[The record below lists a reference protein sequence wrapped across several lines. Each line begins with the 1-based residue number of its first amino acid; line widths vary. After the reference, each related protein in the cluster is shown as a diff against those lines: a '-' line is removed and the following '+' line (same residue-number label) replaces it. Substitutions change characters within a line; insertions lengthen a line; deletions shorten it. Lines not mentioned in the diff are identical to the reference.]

1 MTKGDIEGSK
11 DMTITSKAVISEQQF
26 RSAKAQSQLRI
37 VWRELRRNPGAIIGA
52 IVVLLMI
59 LMAIFAPLLTP
70 YDPIEVVAKDSFAR
84 PSSRHLTGADK
95 FGRDVLTRIMF
106 GARISL
112 TIGLISVGIAV
123 AVGVPAGLVAGW
135 QTGFLSAFIMRVTD
149 AMLALPGILLA
160 LSIVAAL
167 GPGLANAMIAVG
179 ISGIPAL
186 IRLVRGSVLSAKQNV
201 YVEAAQAIGCSTA
214 RIMFRHI
221 LPNVV
226 APVIVVSTLRVATAI
241 LSAASLSF
249 LGLGAQPPTPDWG
262 TMVSEGRNVLDFAPW
277 ITTFPSL
284 FIMVTVLSINLLGDG
299 LRDALDPRLRQR

>member
-1 MTKGDIEGSK
+1 
-11 DMTITSKAVISEQQF
+11 MTITSNAAISERQF

-37 VWRELRRNPGAIIGA
+37 VWRELSRNPGAIVGA
-52 IVVLLMI
+52 VIVSLMI
-59 LMAIFAPLLTP
+59 LMAVFAPLLTP
-70 YDPIEVVAKDSFAR
+70 FDPIEVVARDTYAP
-84 PSSRHLTGADK
+84 PSSLHPLGADR
-95 FGRDVLTRIMF
+95 FGRDILARIMF

-123 AVGVPAGLVAGW
+123 AVGVPMGLVAGW
-135 QTGFLSAFIMRVTD
+135 QTGFLSASIMRVTD

-179 ISGIPAL
+179 ISGIPSL
-186 IRLVRGSVLSAKQNV
+186 IRLVRASVLSARQNV
-201 YVEAAQAIGCSTA
+201 YVEAARAMGCSTF

-226 APVIVVSTLRVATAI
+226 APVIILSTLRIATAI
-241 LSAASLSF
+241 LSAASLSY

-277 ITTFPSL
+277 MTIFPSL
-284 FIMVTVLSINLLGDG
+284 FIMVTVLAINLLGDG

>member
-1 MTKGDIEGSK
+1 MAATSTAG
-11 DMTITSKAVISEQQF
+11 ITEQQF
-26 RSAKAQSQLRI
+26 RSTKARSQLGI
-37 VWRELRRNPGAIIGA
+37 VLRELKRNPGAIIGA
-52 IVVLLMI
+52 IVVVLMT
-59 LMAIFAPLLTP
+59 LMAVFAPLLTP
-70 YDPIEVVAKDSFAR
+70 YDPIEVVAKDTFAP
-84 PSSRHLTGADK
+84 PSSRHLMGADK
-95 FGRDVLTRIMF
+95 FGRDILSRIMF

-123 AVGVPAGLVAGW
+123 ALGVPAGLVAGW
-135 QTGFLSAFIMRVTD
+135 QTGLLSAFIMRVTD

-179 ISGIPAL
+179 ISGIPTL

-201 YVEAAQAIGCSTA
+201 YVEAAQALGCSTT

-226 APVIVVSTLRVATAI
+226 APVIVLSTLRIATAI

-262 TMVSEGRNVLDFAPW
+262 TMVSEGRNVLDFAAW
-277 ITTFPSL
+277 VTTFPSL